1 MPIQTSDLMM
11 RLQPLTPIPS
21 MTGGNNDQLE
31 MEKQRLQLMQQ
42 EFENTKQHQ
51 QQEIELR
58 KMAESGEA
66 ARAQLTNQRLA
77 QQAQATIEAK
87 ALEDRQ
93 KAYDDLAKYRDVGDY
108 EGMQQAAIKLNQL
121 GGMADRLGQ
130 DPSGLPTYQV
140 ALDRK
145 KFEDEQQAL
154 AQQAAPAPVPEGGE
168 ESAVQS
174 LNRMGALGYGLTAGG
189 SLDAEADPRGAAP
202 LSPEEAF
209 AQMQAA
215 RKQERQTGAP
225 ARGPDTP
232 DFMGGVPAD
241 VIDTGAMNAQTQQR
255 LGPVM
260 AAIQQSYPGAYQDSV
275 GKTNEAVTGLALP
288 VGKSLEAVDKLRAGP
303 NAAIGEQLGHENELE
318 KQRRQQ
324 EFELEKERNK
334 TKADK
339 ELTPVQRQQLI
350 DSGRAAAH
358 QSFEEGGIKAH
369 VEAMQSADLVKSLLN
384 DDKPEND
391 DFAINL
397 LMQLDKNRGAQSE
410 HDAERV
416 TGLSASSTPEQIKS
430 WLYKHING
438 GTYGPI
444 KDAMT
449 SFAEHLRDQSRETA
463 FSWIDSQQAAAEKA
477 DHPLVGKGYRDAIN
491 QLPDWLRKEYQATYP
506 QAAEPSG
513 SPAPAPA
520 PVDDGTAPPHTG
532 KLADD
537 HDFMETLAAEAAHRR
552 VDEKKMLRIIGP
564 ESGGDPTAKNTKGSG
579 AEGLLQFMPD
589 VAQQYINPHTGQH
602 FTGSHE
608 LAQLSAAEQA
618 PIMVKYFA
626 DRGVTDKSPIE
637 DYAMAVAAPKYIGGP
652 RSMVIKEYRPGTK
665 FGDDVRR
672 KNPAWIPK
680 GGGDITVGSILDSYG
695 IHAGSNV
702 ARTSRRAPGIV
713 HPDLH
718 PESDTAQAASTGADD
733 AKLLEGI

>member
-1 MPIQTSDLMM
+1 MAIQTSDLMM

-21 MTGGNNDQLE
+21 MTGGGGDQLE
-31 MEKQRLQLMQQ
+31 MEKQKLLLMQQ

-93 KAYDDLAKYRDVGDY
+93 KAYDDLAKYRDTSDY
-108 EGMQQAAIKLNQL
+108 EGMQQAAVKLNQL

-145 KFEDEQQAL
+145 KFEGEQQAL
-154 AQQAAPAPVPEGGE
+154 AQQAAPQSVPPEGGDE
-168 ESAVQS
+168 PLAES
-174 LNRMGALGYGLTAGG
+174 LNRMNALGYGLTAGG
-189 SLDAEADPRGAAP
+189 SLDAEADPRGAVP
-202 LSPEEAF
+202 LSTEDAF

-215 RKQERQTGAP
+215 RRQEAATGQP
-225 ARGPDTP
+225 AATPGPT
-232 DFMGGVPAD
+232 DFMGGVPAN

-260 AAIQQSYPGAYQDSV
+260 AAIQQSYPSAYQDSI

-288 VGKSLEAVDKLRAGP
+288 VGKSLEAAKELRAGP
-303 NAAIGEQLGHENELE
+303 NAAIE
-318 KQRRQQ
+318 KQLTEDAALQRQR
-324 EFELEKERNK
+324 EKEANK
-334 TKADK
+334 ASAPLKPVERQRLINYGMEGARKSFADN
-339 ELTPVQRQQLI
+339 
-350 DSGRAAAH
+350 
-358 QSFEEGGIKAH
+358 GIKAH
-369 VEAMQSADLVKSLLN
+369 IEAMQSADLVTHLLD

-391 DFAINL
+391 DYAINL
-397 LMQLDKNRGAQSE
+397 LMQMDKNRGAQSE

-416 TGLSASSTPEQIKS
+416 TGLSSSSTPEQIKS

-438 GTYGPI
+438 GTYAPI
-444 KDAMT
+444 KEAMK

-477 DHPLVGKGYRDAIN
+477 DHPLVGKGYRDQIN
-491 QLPDWLRKEYQATYP
+491 QLPDWLLKEYRDTYP
-506 QAAEPSG
+506 QEAQPSG
-513 SPAPAPA
+513 SPPPTDAAPT
-520 PVDDGTAPPHTG
+520 DGGAPHTG
-532 KLADD
+532 KLADN
-537 HDFMETLAAEAAHRR
+537 HDFMETLAAEAAHHHL
-552 VDEKKMLRIIGP
+552 DEKKILRIVGS
-564 ESGGDPTAKNTKGSG
+564 ESQGDPTAKNTKGSG
-579 AEGLLQFMPD
+579 AEGLLQFMPE
-589 VAQQYINPHTGQH
+589 VAQKYTNPHTGKP

-618 PIMVKYFA
+618 PIMVQYLA
-626 DRGVTDKSPIE
+626 DKGLNEKSPPE
-637 DYAMAVAAPKYIGGP
+637 DYALAVAAPGYIGKP
-652 RSMVIKEYRPGTK
+652 RDTVVKEYRAGTK

-672 KNPAWIPK
+672 KNPSWIPRS
-680 GGGDITVGSILDSYG
+680 GGDITVDSILDSYG
-695 IHAGSNV
+695 FRAGPARVSRPASPRV
-702 ARTSRRAPGIV
+702 AT
-713 HPDLH
+713 
-718 PESDTAQAASTGADD
+718 TAQAGADD
-733 AKLLEGI
+733 SKLLEGI